1 MTVQTAKTKSLEV
14 LMEELCVLLY
24 RVLGSEA
31 ESDTARKIQNL
42 ISEMTGIK
50 TAMERH
56 TEVLAQAAAAI
67 KTAQQQAQKQQLL
80 FEEVAAI
87 SQDISWIREQLSQ
100 DPFVP

>member
-31 ESDTARKIQNL
+31 ESDTARKIQDL

-56 TEVLAQAAAAI
+56 TEVLAQAAAEI

-80 FEEVAAI
+80 FEEMTAI
-87 SQDISWIREQLSQ
+87 SRDITWIRAQLSQ
-100 DPFVP
+100 DPFAP

>member
-1 MTVQTAKTKSLEV
+1 MTLQTAKAKSLEV

-31 ESDTARKIQNL
+31 ETDTACKIQDL
-42 ISEMTGIK
+42 IVEMTAIR

-56 TEVLAQAAAAI
+56 TEVLAQAAATI
-67 KTAQQQAQKQQLL
+67 KTAQQQAQKQQIL